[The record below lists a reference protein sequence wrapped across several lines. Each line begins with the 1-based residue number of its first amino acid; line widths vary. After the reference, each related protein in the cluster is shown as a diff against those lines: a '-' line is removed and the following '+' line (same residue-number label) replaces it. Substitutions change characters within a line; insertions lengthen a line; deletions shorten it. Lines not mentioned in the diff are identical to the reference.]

1 MDRFT
6 YQQCT
11 KEYDM
16 NELQFLANTE
26 LFGDLTDA
34 QLALISQD
42 IIPRHYE
49 QGEVIFR
56 EGDPGEVLYMVQSG
70 QVRIF
75 VNSLDGSET
84 SVILFGRAGD
94 IFGELAVIDGLPRSA
109 TAVALDN
116 TTLYTIDRQ
125 AFSQHM
131 RQMPQLSFNFM
142 QELTKKVRYNTRQM
156 DSLTS
161 LPVPQRLARKLMELA
176 KEYGRVEDVGVY
188 IDMTLTQS
196 QLASLIGAT
205 RESTN
210 KGLRDFRQRA
220 WILVEQ
226 GHITIL
232 DPEALRASESESSSD
247 ESQTDVPEL

>member
-1 MDRFT
+1 
-6 YQQCT
+6 
-11 KEYDM
+11 M
-16 NELQFLANTE
+16 NQLATPTRSSKINMKNLQFLANTE
-26 LFGDLTDA
+26 LFKSLSDTQLTR
-34 QLALISQD
+34 ISQD
-42 IIPRHYE
+42 IIPRRYA

-56 EGDPGEVLYMVQSG
+56 EGDPGEVLYMVKSG

-75 VNSLDGSET
+75 INGFDGSET
-84 SVILFGRAGD
+84 SVILFGRSGE

-109 TAVALDN
+109 TAVAISP
-116 TTLYTIDRQ
+116 TTLYIIERQ
-125 AFSQHM
+125 AFSRHM

-142 QELTKKVRYNTRQM
+142 HELTKKVRYNTRQM

-176 KEYGRVEDVGVY
+176 QNYGRVEEIGVY
-188 IDMTLTQS
+188 IDMALTQS

-210 KGLRDFRQRA
+210 KGLREFRQRD
-220 WILVEQ
+220 WILVEN

-232 DPEALRASESESSSD
+232 DPEALRA
-247 ESQTDVPEL
+247 QITA

>member
-1 MDRFT
+1 MGKIMNRIT
-6 YQQCT
+6 YPALS
-11 KEYDM
+11 KAYNM

-26 LFGDLTDA
+26 LFNDLTEA

-42 IIPRHYE
+42 IVPRQYE

-75 VNSLDGSET
+75 INSLDGSET

-109 TAVALDN
+109 TAVALDK
-116 TTLYTIDRQ
+116 TTLYTIQRQ
-125 AFSQHM
+125 VFSQHM
-131 RQMPQLSFNFM
+131 RHMPQLSFNFM
-142 QELTKKVRYNTRQM
+142 HELTKKVRYNTLQM

-161 LPVPQRLARKLMELA
+161 LPVPQRLARKLMEMA
-176 KEYGRVEDVGVY
+176 QNYGRVQTNGVA

-196 QLASLIGAT
+196 DLASLIGAT

-210 KGLRDFRQRA
+210 KALRDFRQKE
-220 WILVEQ
+220 WILLEQ
-226 GHITIL
+226 GQITIL
-232 DPEALRASESESSSD
+232 DPEALRA
-247 ESQTDVPEL
+247 QVTA

>member
-1 MDRFT
+1 
-6 YQQCT
+6 
-11 KEYDM
+11 M
-16 NELQFLANTE
+16 NELQFLANTQLFNE
-26 LFGDLTDA
+26 LTEA

-42 IIPRHYE
+42 IVPRQYE

-75 VNSLDGSET
+75 INSLDGSET

-109 TAVALDN
+109 TAVALDK
-116 TTLYTIDRQ
+116 TTLYTIQRQ
-125 AFSQHM
+125 VFSQHM
-131 RQMPQLSFNFM
+131 RHMPQLSFNFM
-142 QELTKKVRYNTRQM
+142 HELTKKVRYNTLQM

-161 LPVPQRLARKLMELA
+161 LPVPQRLARKLMEMA
-176 KEYGRVEDVGVY
+176 QNYGRVQTNGVA

-196 QLASLIGAT
+196 DLASLIGAT

-210 KGLRDFRQRA
+210 KALRDFRQKE
-220 WILVEQ
+220 WILLEQ
-226 GHITIL
+226 GQITIL
-232 DPEALRASESESSSD
+232 DPEALRAQVTS
-247 ESQTDVPEL
+247 

>member
-1 MDRFT
+1 MGKIMNRIT
-6 YQQCT
+6 YPALS
-11 KEYDM
+11 KESNM

-26 LFGDLTDA
+26 LFNDLTEA

-42 IIPRHYE
+42 IVPRQYE

-75 VNSLDGSET
+75 INSLDGSET

-109 TAVALDN
+109 TAVALDK
-116 TTLYTIDRQ
+116 TTLYTIQRQ
-125 AFSQHM
+125 VFSQHM
-131 RQMPQLSFNFM
+131 RHMPQLSFNFM
-142 QELTKKVRYNTRQM
+142 YELTKKVRYNTRQM

-161 LPVPQRLARKLMELA
+161 LPVPQRLARKLMEMA
-176 KEYGRVEDVGVY
+176 QNYGRVQTHGVA

-196 QLASLIGAT
+196 DLASLIGAT

-210 KGLRDFRQRA
+210 KALRDFRQKE
-220 WILVEQ
+220 WILLEQ
-226 GHITIL
+226 GQITIL
-232 DPEALRASESESSSD
+232 DPEALRAQVTS
-247 ESQTDVPEL
+247 

>member
-1 MDRFT
+1 MGKIMNRIT
-6 YQQCT
+6 YPAWS
-11 KEYDM
+11 KESNM

-26 LFGDLTDA
+26 LFNDLTDA

-42 IIPRHYE
+42 IVPRQYE

-75 VNSLDGSET
+75 INSLDGSET

-109 TAVALDN
+109 TAVALDK
-116 TTLYTIDRQ
+116 TTLYTIQRQ
-125 AFSQHM
+125 VFSQHM
-131 RQMPQLSFNFM
+131 RHMPQLSFNFM
-142 QELTKKVRYNTRQM
+142 HELTKKVRYNTLQM

-161 LPVPQRLARKLMELA
+161 LPVPQRLARKLMEMA
-176 KEYGRVEDVGVY
+176 QNYGRVQTNGVA

-196 QLASLIGAT
+196 DLASLIGAT

-210 KGLRDFRQRA
+210 KALRDFRQKE
-220 WILVEQ
+220 WILLEQ
-226 GHITIL
+226 GQITIL
-232 DPEALRASESESSSD
+232 DPEALRAQVTS
-247 ESQTDVPEL
+247 

>member
-1 MDRFT
+1 MGKIMNRIT
-6 YQQCT
+6 YPALS
-11 KEYDM
+11 KESNM
-16 NELQFLANTE
+16 NELQFLANTQLFNE
-26 LFGDLTDA
+26 LTEA

-42 IIPRHYE
+42 IVPRQYE

-75 VNSLDGSET
+75 INSLDGSET

-109 TAVALDN
+109 TAVALDK
-116 TTLYTIDRQ
+116 TTLYTIQRQ
-125 AFSQHM
+125 VFSQHM
-131 RQMPQLSFNFM
+131 RHMPQLSFNFM
-142 QELTKKVRYNTRQM
+142 HELTKKVRYNTLQM

-161 LPVPQRLARKLMELA
+161 LPVPQRLARKLMEMA
-176 KEYGRVEDVGVY
+176 QNYGRVQTNGVA

-196 QLASLIGAT
+196 DLASLIGAT

-210 KGLRDFRQRA
+210 KALRDFRQKE
-220 WILVEQ
+220 WILLEQ
-226 GHITIL
+226 GQITIL
-232 DPEALRASESESSSD
+232 DPEALRAQVTS
-247 ESQTDVPEL
+247 

>member
-1 MDRFT
+1 MNRFT
-6 YQQCT
+6 YPKCT
-11 KEYDM
+11 KEYGM
-16 NELQFLANTE
+16 NEMQFLANTE

-42 IIPRHYE
+42 IVSRHYE

-56 EGDPGEVLYMVQSG
+56 EGDPGEVLYLVQSG

-109 TAVALDN
+109 TAVALDK
-116 TTLYTIDRQ
+116 TTVYTIQRQ
-125 AFSQHM
+125 VFSQHM
-131 RQMPQLSFNFM
+131 RHMPQLSFNFM
-142 QELTKKVRYNTRQM
+142 HELTRKVRYNTKQM

-176 KEYGRVEDVGVY
+176 QNYGRVQENGVV

-196 QLASLIGAT
+196 NLASLIGAT

-210 KGLRDFRQRA
+210 KALRDFRQKE
-220 WILVEQ
+220 WILLDQ
-226 GHITIL
+226 GQITIL
-232 DPEALRASESESSSD
+232 DPEALRA
-247 ESQTDVPEL
+247 QITA

>member
-1 MDRFT
+1 
-6 YQQCT
+6 
-11 KEYDM
+11 M
-16 NELQFLANTE
+16 NKLAIPKHKKNIQMKDPQFLADMA
-26 LFGDLTDA
+26 LFKALTPT
-34 QLALISQD
+34 QLTQINQD
-42 IIPRHYE
+42 IMIRHFE
-49 QGEVIFR
+49 QGEIIFR
-56 EGDPGEVLYMVQSG
+56 EGDPGEVLYMVKSG

-75 VNSLDGSET
+75 INGLDGSET

-109 TAVALDN
+109 TAVAISP
-116 TTLYTIDRQ
+116 TTLYMIERQ
-125 AFSQHM
+125 TFSQYM
-131 RQMPQLSFNFM
+131 RQIPQLSFNFM
-142 QELTKKVRYNTRQM
+142 YELTRKVRYNTRQM

-176 KEYGRVEDVGVY
+176 QNYGRVKEAGVY

-210 KGLRDFRQRA
+210 KGLREFRERD
-220 WILVEQ
+220 WILVEN

-232 DPEALRASESESSSD
+232 DPEALRA
-247 ESQTDVPEL
+247 QITA

>member
-1 MDRFT
+1 
-6 YQQCT
+6 
-11 KEYDM
+11 M
-16 NELQFLANTE
+16 NELQFLASTE
-26 LFGDLTDA
+26 LFSDLTNA

-42 IIPRHYE
+42 IIPRRYE

-56 EGDPGEVLYMVQSG
+56 EGDPGEVLYMVQTG

-109 TAVALDN
+109 TAVALDK
-116 TTLYTIDRQ
+116 TTLYTIQRQ
-125 AFSQHM
+125 TFSQHM
-131 RQMPQLSFNFM
+131 RHMPQLSFNFM
-142 QELTKKVRYNTRQM
+142 HELTKKVRYNTRQM

-176 KEYGRVEDVGVY
+176 QNYGRVQANGVV

-196 QLASLIGAT
+196 NLASLIGAT

-210 KGLRDFRQRA
+210 KALRDFRQKE
-220 WILVEQ
+220 WILLEQ
-226 GHITIL
+226 GQITIL
-232 DPEALRASESESSSD
+232 DPEALRAQISA
-247 ESQTDVPEL
+247 